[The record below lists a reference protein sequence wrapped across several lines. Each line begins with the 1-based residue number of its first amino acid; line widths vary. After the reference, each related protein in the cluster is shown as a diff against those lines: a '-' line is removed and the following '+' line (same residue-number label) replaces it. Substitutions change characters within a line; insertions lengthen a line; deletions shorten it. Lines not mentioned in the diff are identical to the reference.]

1 MKSLAAT
8 TGAWFALCAATL
20 CLAVEPSTRPPMGLR
35 DKTPALHAI
44 VGARLVI
51 APGQVLESGTLVVQ
65 DGVIGAMGADV
76 QPPAGA
82 VVHQMPGKTLYPG
95 FIDAYSLAVSNAPPT
110 AGDFGYWNPHVR
122 PQYAVAADYSA
133 DAAQNR
139 LLRGQGVVARLLVPA
154 AGVIRG
160 TSALVST
167 ADGPAG
173 RLVIEPRVALHVQ
186 LTPPAPGRE
195 EGYPNS
201 PMGAV
206 ALVRQALYDA
216 DWYRRAHL
224 AWKTQP
230 HLPPPEQNQA
240 LEFLSQWLADGR
252 LVMIDAPDEL
262 YVLRAHKLAREFGLN
277 VLVRGSGQEY
287 QRLGEVGA
295 TGLRLVVPVAFPA
308 PPDVRTAELALQAR
322 LADLLHWDLAP
333 ENPARLAASG
343 IEQALTSHGL
353 TDPGQFLAAVRK
365 AVARG
370 LDPRSALAALTTVPA
385 GWLGVGERLGSLEPG
400 KIASFLVVE
409 GDLFSADGRI
419 VETWV
424 GGSRYVVAWQPRS
437 DVRGTWELMA
447 TGPDGM
453 PLTLVL
459 ELGGTSAALAGRWK
473 VAEASVPLADVQF
486 SDACLRAR
494 FDAAALHTSGQGW
507 LSLSLVANRDE
518 PVLAGHLIWPDGV
531 RVAATARRTSSE
543 VPGLSARAMEETAAA
558 KSGPAELG
566 TSVGAGAAVAAGP
579 AVETVAASDVA
590 SAIDGGVG
598 VAGEAAA
605 VAGTQSPPA
614 EQHPL
619 GPSAGQEGAR
629 GAAPAPAE
637 QAAPGAARALFEVNY
652 PLGAYGTAGVPAQP
666 PAVLFANATVW
677 TGSKQGILTEADA
690 LVERGLI
697 AAVGQDLDAPEGAIV
712 IDLAGK
718 HLTAGVIDCHSH
730 IATDGGVNETGQ
742 AITAEVR
749 IGDFIDPDDI
759 AIYRQLA
766 GGVTCANIL
775 HGSANPIGGQC
786 QVIKLR
792 WGAGPEEMKFAEAP
806 PCIKFALGENVK
818 QSNWGDRFTTRYPQ
832 TRMGVEQIIQDAF
845 LTARDYG
852 CCWKA
857 WREQPSGIPPRVD
870 LELEALV
877 EVLEGRRLLHC
888 HSYRQDEILAFL
900 RTCEQ
905 FGVRVA
911 TLQHVLEGYKLAD
924 VIARHGAGGS
934 AFSDWWAYKFEV
946 YDAIP
951 YNAALMHQA
960 GVVVTFNSDD
970 ADLGRRLHLE
980 AAKAV
985 KYGGVPP
992 EEAWKF
998 VTLNAAQQM
1007 GIDRWVGSI
1016 EPGKH
1021 ADLAVWSAPPM
1032 SGAARCEQT
1041 WIDGRKYF
1049 DIADDVQRR
1058 ERARQMRAALVQRV
1072 LASGETPVPPSAASP
1087 WPRSDEFCPHCHAH
1101 P

>member
-1 MKSLAAT
+1 MPPIMLERAFYLPRTANRMKSLAAT
-8 TGAWFALCAATL
+8 IGGWFIQYVALLCLAAP
-20 CLAVEPSTRPPMGLR
+20 CLAVEPGTRPPMGLR
-35 DKTPALHAI
+35 DKTPAVHAI

-51 APGQVLESGTLVVQ
+51 APGQVLESGTLLVQ
-65 DGVIGAMGADV
+65 DGVIVAVGADV

-82 VVHQMPGKTLYPG
+82 VVHQMSGKTLYPG
-95 FIDAYSLAVSNAPPT
+95 FIDAYSLAAGSPP
-110 AGDFGYWNPHVR
+110 AAASDYGYWNPHVR
-122 PQYAVAADYSA
+122 PQFAIAADYSP

-139 LLRGQGVVARLLVPA
+139 LLRSQGVVARLLVPA
-154 AGVIRG
+154 VGVIRG

-173 RLVIEPRVALHVQ
+173 SLIIEPRVALHVQ
-186 LTPPAPGRE
+186 LTPPASGRD

-206 ALVRQALYDA
+206 ALVRQAFYDA
-216 DWYRRAHL
+216 DWYRRAHQ
-224 AWKTQP
+224 AWKAQP

-240 LEFLSQWLADGR
+240 LEFLSQWVADGR

-287 QRLGEVGA
+287 QRLGEVKA
-295 TGLRLVVPVAFPA
+295 AGLRLVVPVAFPA
-308 PPDVRTAELALQAR
+308 PPDVRTAELALEAR
-322 LADLLHWDLAP
+322 LADLMHWDLAP

-365 AVARG
+365 AAARG
-370 LDPRSALAALTTVPA
+370 LDPNTALAALTKVPA
-385 GWLGVGERLGSLEPG
+385 SWLGVGERLGSLEPG

-409 GDLFSADGRI
+409 GDLFSTDGRI

-424 GGSRYVVAWQPRS
+424 AGTRYVVEPQPQQ
-437 DVRGTWELMA
+437 DVRGTWELIA
-447 TGPDGM
+447 TGPDGGATM
-453 PLTLVL
+453 LVL
-459 ELGGTSAALAGRWK
+459 ELGGSKTLPAGRLK
-473 VAEASVPLADVQF
+473 LAERSVPLVDVHLADGL
-486 SDACLRAR
+486 LRAR
-494 FDAAALHTSGQGW
+494 FDAAPLGTSGQGW
-507 LSLSLVANRDE
+507 LSLSLVVHGDE
-518 PVLAGHLIWPDGV
+518 LAALIGHLIRPDGT
-531 RVAATARRTSSE
+531 RMAAKSTRTSSV
-543 VPGLSARAMEETAAA
+543 VPD
-558 KSGPAELG
+558 LG
-566 TSVGAGAAVAAGP
+566 T
-579 AVETVAASDVA
+579 
-590 SAIDGGVG
+590 
-598 VAGEAAA
+598 
-605 VAGTQSPPA
+605 
-614 EQHPL
+614 
-619 GPSAGQEGAR
+619 
-629 GAAPAPAE
+629 GAAPAGAPTGQAPGTPGPHEPAQAPPSPSSAAQ
-637 QAAPGAARALFEVNY
+637 QAAQQSEPAPSDRPATNGTKALFEVNY
-652 PLGAYGTAGVPAQP
+652 PLGAYGTAGLPEQP

-677 TGSKQGILTEADA
+677 TGSEQGILTETDV

-697 AAVGQDLDAPEGAIV
+697 AAVGQDLDVPQGAVV

-749 IGDFIDPDDI
+749 IGDFINPDDI

-786 QVIKLR
+786 QVIKFR

-845 LTARDYG
+845 LAAREYRRQ
-852 CCWKA
+852 WEA
-857 WREQPSGIPPRVD
+857 WREQPNGIPPRVD
-870 LELEALV
+870 LELQALS

-924 VIARHGAGGS
+924 VIARHGAGAS

-951 YNAALMHQA
+951 YNGALMHQA

-980 AAKAV
+980 AAKAM

-992 EEAWKF
+992 AEAWKF
-998 VTLNAAQQM
+998 VTLNAARQM

-1021 ADLAVWSAPPM
+1021 ADLVVWSAPPM
-1032 SGAARCEQT
+1032 SGTARCEQT

-1072 LASGETPVPPSAASP
+1072 LASGETPAPPSNASP
-1087 WPRSDEFCPHCHAH
+1087 WPRSDEFCPHCQAH

>member
-8 TGAWFALCAATL
+8 SGTWFTLCAAAL
-20 CLAVEPSTRPPMGLR
+20 CVAVEPSTRPPMGLR
-35 DKTPALHAI
+35 DNTPAMHAI

-51 APGQVLESGTLVVQ
+51 APGQVLESGTLLVQ
-65 DGVIGAMGADV
+65 DGVIAAVGADE

-95 FIDAYSLAVSNAPPT
+95 FVDAYSLAAGSPPAT
-110 AGDFGYWNPHVR
+110 AGDYGYWNPHIR
-122 PQYAVAADYSA
+122 PQYAAAADYSP
-133 DAAQNR
+133 DANQNR
-139 LLRGQGVVARLLVPA
+139 LLRSQGVVARLLVPA
-154 AGVIRG
+154 MGVIRG

-173 RLVIEPRVALHVQ
+173 RLVIEPQVALHVQ
-186 LTPPAPGRE
+186 LTPPGAGRD

-206 ALVRQALYDA
+206 ALVRQAFYDA

-224 AWKTQP
+224 AWKAQP
-230 HLPPPEQNQA
+230 QLPPPEQNQA
-240 LEFLSQWLADGR
+240 LEFLSQWVAEGR

-262 YVLRAHKLAREFGLN
+262 YVLRAHKLAREFALN
-277 VLVRGSGQEY
+277 VLVRASGQEY
-287 QRLGEVGA
+287 QRLGEVRA
-295 TGLRLVVPVAFPA
+295 AGLRLVVPVAFPA
-308 PPDVRTAELALQAR
+308 PPDVRTAELAFQAR

-343 IEQALTSHGL
+343 VEQALTSHGL
-353 TDPGQFLAAVRK
+353 ADPGQFLAAVRK

-370 LDPRSALAALTTVPA
+370 LDPTAALAALTTVPA

-400 KIASFLVVE
+400 KMASFLVVE

-424 GGSRYVVAWQPRS
+424 GGSRYVVERQPPL
-437 DVRGTWELMA
+437 DVRGTWELVA

-453 PLTLVL
+453 PMTFVL
-459 ELGGTSAALAGRWK
+459 ELGGTRAVPAGRWK
-473 VAEASVPLADVQF
+473 LAETLVPLADVQF
-486 SDACLRAR
+486 TDACLRAR

-507 LSLSLVANRDE
+507 LSLSLVANREE
-518 PVLAGHLIWPDGV
+518 PVLTGHLIWPDGV
-531 RVAATARRTSSE
+531 LVAATARRTSSE
-543 VPGLSARAMEETAAA
+543 VPDLAARPVQTVSAET
-558 KSGPAELG
+558 GPAELG
-566 TSVGAGAAVAAGP
+566 TSGGAGAVVPTGTAVDTASAAD
-579 AVETVAASDVA
+579 AA
-590 SAIDGGVG
+590 SAID
-598 VAGEAAA
+598 AG
-605 VAGTQSPPA
+605 AGTTRQA
-614 EQHPL
+614 TL
-619 GPSAGQEGAR
+619 GPGTQNPPPERHTIGLSTAQQAAE
-629 GAAPAPAE
+629 GAAPAQAE
-637 QAAPGAARALFEVNY
+637 RAAPGAARALFEVNY
-652 PLGAYGTAGVPAQP
+652 PLGAYGSAGVPEQP

-677 TGSKQGILTEADA
+677 TGSEQGILTEADV

-697 AAVGQDLDAPEGAIV
+697 AAVGKDLHAPDGALV

-749 IGDFIDPDDI
+749 IGDFIDPEDI

-786 QVIKLR
+786 QVIKFR

-845 LTARDYG
+845 LAAQEYRRE
-852 CCWKA
+852 WEA

-870 LELEALV
+870 LELEALA

-924 VIARHGAGGS
+924 VIARHGAGAS

-951 YNAALMHQA
+951 YNGALMHRA

-998 VTLNAAQQM
+998 VTLNAARQM

-1041 WIDGRKYF
+1041 WIDGRKYY
-1049 DIADDVQRR
+1049 DIADDAQRR
-1058 ERARQMRAALVQRV
+1058 ERAREMRAALVQRV
-1072 LASGETPVPPSAASP
+1072 LASGETPAPSSAASR